1 MLNESKIQRANQTVI
16 SYAELEKELLSNIS
30 SASKIAVGSDSQI
43 LPHHISFV
51 TTICIHDPGHGGKFF
66 FIKKKEN
73 KNLFH
78 NMRNRIMNEVMLSL
92 DIANDIQSITNRKV
106 EVHIDVGEDELKS
119 KTSKFSKEFLGI
131 VNSFGFEGKIKP
143 DSWASYVAD
152 RFTKS

>member
-92 DIANDIQSITNRKV
+92 DIANDILDMTGLKV
-106 EVHIDVGEDELKS
+106 EVHIDIGSDEKVS
-119 KTSKFSKEFLGI
+119 KTSRLYKELSGI
-131 VNSFGFEGKIKP
+131 VSSSGYECKIKP

-152 RFTKS
+152 RFTKN